1 MSIGEAHFLHG
12 FLAGNLRGGQR
23 VEHFRIQYR
32 LKFHTDLQRV
42 TIRNLEVFLLS
53 VVCEFELIVGHR
65 YQVLSKWL
73 QPKVLGLARDRR
85 KYHSVGV

>member
-1 MSIGEAHFLHG
+1 MLIDVVRFQRG
-12 FLAGNLRGGQR
+12 FLAGNLRDGQR

-42 TIRNLEVFLLS
+42 TIRNLEVFLLL
-53 VVCEFELIVGHR
+53 VVCEFELITGHR
-65 YQVLSKWL
+65 YQVLSKWIR
-73 QPKVLGLARDRR
+73 PKVLGLARDRR